1 MCALALDR
9 RSAAAELELR
19 AGKTVTVVALTEDGR

>member
-9 RSAAAELELR
+9 RSAASELKLR
-19 AGKTVTVVALTEDGR
+19 AGDTVTVVVAE